1 MRVLVVE
8 DNVALADGIASAL
21 TQLGLAVDVLGDG
34 IEADEVLRTQD
45 FDAVVL
51 DLNLPGCDG
60 LEVLQNLRARQS
72 NTQVLILT
80 ARDQIEDRVQGLDLG
95 ADDYLTKPFEL
106 IELEARIRA
115 LLRRVSGQ
123 KSPVV
128 TVGQLNFNS
137 VSRTAHVNEQPLDL
151 PKREFCLLEL
161 FVTKIVQVISK
172 EQIADGLANFDEEIT
187 PNAVELYVSRL
198 RKKLKETGLN
208 IKTVRGLGYL
218 LEKP

>member
-8 DNVALADGIASAL
+8 DNVALADGICSAL
-21 TQLGLAVDVLGDG
+21 TQLGFAVDVLGNG
-34 IEADEVLRTQD
+34 LEADEVLRIQD
-45 FDAVVL
+45 YDAIVL

-60 LEVLQNLRARQS
+60 LEVLKNLRARRD

-80 ARDQIEDRVQGLDLG
+80 ARDQVHDRVQGLDLG

-106 IELEARIRA
+106 VELEARIRA
-115 LLRRVSGQ
+115 LLRRTGE

-128 TVGQLNFNS
+128 QIGNLQFDS
-137 VSRTAHVNEQPLDL
+137 VSKTAQIDGVSLDL
-151 PKREFCLLEL
+151 PKREYNLLEL
-161 FVTKIVQVISK
+161 FISKTGQVISK
-172 EQIADGLANFDEEIT
+172 EQIADSLANFDDEIT
-187 PNAVELYVSRL
+187 PNAVETYVSRL
-198 RKKLKETGLN
+198 RKKIKPGGLN